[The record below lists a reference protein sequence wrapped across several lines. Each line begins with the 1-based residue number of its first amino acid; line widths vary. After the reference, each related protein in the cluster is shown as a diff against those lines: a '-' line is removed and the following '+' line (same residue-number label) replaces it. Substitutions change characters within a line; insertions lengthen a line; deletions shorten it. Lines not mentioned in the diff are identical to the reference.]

1 MEGPGML
8 LLGDNSME
16 TAYFYLGLSGML
28 TILLWTP
35 YIVARLFVWGLPTFL
50 NNYPEGFPA
59 QQPEAPLWAQR
70 AQRAHL
76 NMVETMPAFIAVV
89 LATGFLVGDQMG
101 TAIGAWA
108 QVFFFARLAHAAV
121 YIGGVP
127 YLRTP
132 VYLLSW
138 ASILAIGSLFLM

>member
-1 MEGPGML
+1 
-8 LLGDNSME
+8 ME
-16 TAYFYLGLSGML
+16 TAYFYLALSGLL

-35 YIVARLFVWGLPTFL
+35 YILARLFTWGLPTFL

-59 QQPEAPLWAQR
+59 KQPEAPLWAQR

-89 LATGFLVGDQMG
+89 LAAGFFAASKPGLAETVGQ
-101 TAIGAWA
+101 WA
-108 QVFFFARLAHAAV
+108 MIFFFARIAHAVV
-121 YIGGVP
+121 YTLGIP

-132 VYLLSW
+132 VYLISW
-138 ASILAIGSLFLM
+138 AAVLMIGAQVLL

>member
-1 MEGPGML
+1 
-8 LLGDNSME
+8 ME
-16 TAYFYLGLSGML
+16 TAYYYLALSGLL

-35 YIVARLFVWGLPTFL
+35 YILARVFVWGLPTFL

-59 QQPEAPLWAQR
+59 KQPEPPLWAQR

-89 LATGFLVGDQMG
+89 LAAGFLGNEMDAGSIASWTQ
-101 TAIGAWA
+101 I
-108 QVFFFARLAHAAV
+108 FFIARIAHAAV
-121 YIGGVP
+121 YILGIP

-132 VYLLSW
+132 VYLVSW
-138 ASILAIGSLFLM
+138 AAILVIGMLAIL

>member
-1 MEGPGML
+1 
-8 LLGDNSME
+8 ME
-16 TAYFYLGLSGML
+16 TAYHYLALSGLL

-35 YIVARLFVWGLPTFL
+35 YILERLFNWGLPTFL

-59 QQPEAPLWAQR
+59 KQPEPALWAQR

-89 LATGFLVGDQMG
+89 LAAAYFSKADASIAATVGQ
-101 TAIGAWA
+101 WA
-108 QVFFFARLAHAAV
+108 MIFFVARVLHAVV
-121 YIGGVP
+121 YITGIP

-132 VYLLSW
+132 VYLVSW
-138 ASILAIGSLFLM
+138 LAVLVIGAQSVL